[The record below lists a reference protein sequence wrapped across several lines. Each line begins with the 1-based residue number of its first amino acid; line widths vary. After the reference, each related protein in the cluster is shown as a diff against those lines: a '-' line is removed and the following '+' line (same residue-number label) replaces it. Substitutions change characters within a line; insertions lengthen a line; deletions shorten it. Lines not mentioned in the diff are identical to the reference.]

1 MSAISKTPCGTYSV
15 RWRENGKHRS
25 KNFKTKTE
33 ARKFQQLLEA
43 DELTKES
50 KVTFEQAIDIYE
62 REVTPTKKTQRQE
75 LFKLSNLRK
84 LKFAQRLLRDIHPAD
99 IEQYV
104 NERKRTPS
112 LKTGGRIGDS
122 TIIKDVNLIS
132 AIFRHAIRLGLADKN
147 PCSEISNR
155 PQEPEH
161 RERVASDYELELIKQ
176 ASGWDGESAPRNST
190 QMVVAAFL
198 FACRTGMRLGEIIQL
213 EEAWI
218 TDRVIHLPKEAT
230 KTGSARDVAM
240 PVEALRILNLVRERD
255 FKPRIFGIASETA
268 SAIWRKVR
276 NRAGLGPV
284 TDSQGRLIK
293 EGLNFHDS
301 RATFATWAASPN
313 PKTGVPRLDVLAL
326 ARQTGHKNIA
336 MLQRYYRPTAADIAK
351 RLDDE

>member
-1 MSAISKTPCGTYSV
+1 
-15 RWRENGKHRS
+15 
-25 KNFKTKTE
+25 
-33 ARKFQQLLEA
+33 
-43 DELTKES
+43 
-50 KVTFEQAIDIYE
+50 
-62 REVTPTKKTQRQE
+62 
-75 LFKLSNLRK
+75 
-84 LKFAQRLLRDIHPAD
+84 
-99 IEQYV
+99 
-104 NERKRTPS
+104 
-112 LKTGGRIGDS
+112 
-122 TIIKDVNLIS
+122 
-132 AIFRHAIRLGLADKN
+132 
-147 PCSEISNR
+147 
-155 PQEPEH
+155 
-161 RERVASDYELELIKQ
+161 
-176 ASGWDGESAPRNST
+176 
-190 QMVVAAFL
+190 MVVAAFL

-240 PVEALRILNLVRERD
+240 PAEALRILNLVRERD